1 MKDADKKK
9 HSTKKILLSA
19 GSIFIL
25 VLAAVSFIFIP
36 AIVQNTGTDLPPLG
50 YYKKKPI
57 EYKKG
62 TYFASAYQYY
72 SDMVGSGSNQIES
85 EFRILNS
92 AFTDTVIHMAYAEA
106 VKKSGYIVPDTEIDR
121 TMLPYFYDSNG
132 VYSAKIFHDTP
143 DSTKIELREAI
154 TDSLTNMRFIED
166 LFGSTTAYIN
176 GNSLYGLK
184 TPATETAFIQEMAS
198 VRRNF
203 EYAVFNTADYP
214 RTEAAAWGMEH
225 PELFTKYDLSV
236 ISVAD
241 KTTAQNLLKQLQNN
255 ELVFADAVAEYSRNY
270 YSSTD
275 GKLTTAYRYQ
285 LNNIMETEADLE
297 AVTNLAA
304 GELSGVI
311 ETANGFSIFKADGAP
326 VQADFTNDAVI
337 DIVAS
342 YMSSYEAGII
352 ETYITDI
359 AKDFANEALNGDF
372 TELCGEYNAVAGTIT
387 DAALNYGDNPLLP
400 IMSSSEASLASASWN
415 ENFLNIAYKL
425 QPGEISSPIVLGS
438 NIIVLKQTGITTAE
452 EPFTV
457 SEYYIDQADQVSA
470 QNTVMTS
477 NKVQNNV
484 IDVFS
489 KYFLNY

>member
-50 YYKKKPI
+50 YYNKKPI
-57 EYKKG
+57 EYKQG

-198 VRRNF
+198 VLPPDR
-203 EYAVFNTADYP
+203 
-214 RTEAAAWGMEH
+214 
-225 PELFTKYDLSV
+225 
-236 ISVAD
+236 
-241 KTTAQNLLKQLQNN
+241 
-255 ELVFADAVAEYSRNY
+255 
-270 YSSTD
+270 
-275 GKLTTAYRYQ
+275 
-285 LNNIMETEADLE
+285 
-297 AVTNLAA
+297 
-304 GELSGVI
+304 SGCL
-311 ETANGFSIFKADGAP
+311 G
-326 VQADFTNDAVI
+326 
-337 DIVAS
+337 
-342 YMSSYEAGII
+342 Y
-352 ETYITDI
+352 
-359 AKDFANEALNGDF
+359 
-372 TELCGEYNAVAGTIT
+372 GT
-387 DAALNYGDNPLLP
+387 
-400 IMSSSEASLASASWN
+400 S
-415 ENFLNIAYKL
+415 
-425 QPGEISSPIVLGS
+425 
-438 NIIVLKQTGITTAE
+438 
-452 EPFTV
+452 
-457 SEYYIDQADQVSA
+457 
-470 QNTVMTS
+470 
-477 NKVQNNV
+477 
-484 IDVFS
+484 
-489 KYFLNY
+489 